1 MAGVNPNKNA
11 PHKPPS
17 SSSAAAA
24 AAASSSSHRKSRW
37 ENNPSATA
45 NTTTP
50 SKPNPSPKPGDSK
63 PNPSPKPAPTPSPAN
78 QRHHQHQHHHH
89 QAHPTPP
96 RLWRRRLSQIS
107 LLNNLEPYFPSC
119 LRYIQ
124 VVSETRQSVTSFD
137 TLDDVHVFWVVTS
150 VLLCGDPFVLA
161 DGTVRSYFALPPD
174 YQDFNPMPPPMPMLP
189 PHRLPG
195 SPGGG
200 GGFNRHQQDY
210 WNSLGLDG
218 RGPGPGGPSME
229 GPSSLKRKYMNEEE
243 EKHRQQFGIGNGFP
257 IGNEFLAGN
266 SGPFGRSGGGGG
278 GDEYSN
284 NRASKYIRLGG
295 GGGNENN
302 VLHKHL
308 QVDQSAL
315 NKAFLQFAKLL
326 NELSNQKKTY
336 LEDGKLGRLPCLAC
350 GRSTKEFPDV
360 HSLIMHTYHSD
371 HGDLHV
377 DHLGLHKALCILMG
391 WNYLKPPDNSKTY
404 QFLSADEAA
413 MNQYDLIMWPPM
425 VIIHNTITGKGK
437 EGRMEGLGN
446 KAMDSKIRELGFGG
460 GKSRSLYGREGHLG
474 TTLVKFS
481 GDQSGLKEA
490 LQMAE
495 FFEKE
500 NHGRKAWARVQPSH
514 FSRDDEKNPNLVKVD
529 EKTGEKKRIFYGY
542 LGTASDM
549 EKFDFDTKKKVTIES
564 LREYLSK

>member
-1 MAGVNPNKNA
+1 MAGINPNKNA
-11 PHKPPS
+11 PHKPSS

-24 AAASSSSHRKSRW
+24 AAAAVSSSSSHRKSRW
-37 ENNPSATA
+37 ENNPSTTTA
-45 NTTTP
+45 TTTP

-78 QRHHQHQHHHH
+78 QRHHQHHH
-89 QAHPTPP
+89 QAHPTPTHSGP
-96 RLWRRRLSQIS
+96 GPIQFPDLSALGPPPPPAYGFHMLERR
-107 LLNNLEPYFPSC
+107 
-119 LRYIQ
+119 
-124 VVSETRQSVTSFD
+124 T
-137 TLDDVHVFWVVTS
+137 
-150 VLLCGDPFVLA
+150 FVLA

-174 YQDFNPMPPPMPMLP
+174 YQDFNPMPPPMPMPMLP

-195 SPGGG
+195 SPG

-229 GPSSLKRKYMNEEE
+229 GPSSMKRKYMSEEE

-266 SGPFGRSGGGGG
+266 SGPFGRSGGG
-278 GDEYSN
+278 DDYNN

-295 GGGNENN
+295 GGGVGNENS
-302 VLHKHL
+302 VVHKHL

-350 GRSTKEFPDV
+350 GRSTKEFQDV

-529 EKTGEKKRIFYGY
+529 ENTGEKKRIFYGY

>member
-11 PHKPPS
+11 PHKPS
-17 SSSAAAA
+17 SSSSAAAAAAA

-96 RLWRRRLSQIS
+96 HSGPGPIQFPDLSALGPPPPPAYGFHMLERR
-107 LLNNLEPYFPSC
+107 
-119 LRYIQ
+119 
-124 VVSETRQSVTSFD
+124 T
-137 TLDDVHVFWVVTS
+137 
-150 VLLCGDPFVLA
+150 FVLA

-266 SGPFGRSGGGGG
+266 SGPFGRSGGG
-278 GDEYSN
+278 DEYSN
-284 NRASKYIRLGG
+284 NRASKYIRLGGGSG

-326 NELSNQKKTY
+326 DELSNQKKTY
-336 LEDGKLGRLPCLAC
+336 LEDGKLGRHPCLAC
-350 GRSTKEFPDV
+350 GRAACVAFTQ
-360 HSLIMHTYHSD
+360 
-371 HGDLHV
+371 
-377 DHLGLHKALCILMG
+377 ILETNG
-391 WNYLKPPDNSKTY
+391 WCD
-404 QFLSADEAA
+404 A
-413 MNQYDLIMWPPM
+413 
-425 VIIHNTITGKGK
+425 
-437 EGRMEGLGN
+437 
-446 KAMDSKIRELGFGG
+446 EL
-460 GKSRSLYGREGHLG
+460 LTCCL
-474 TTLVKFS
+474 
-481 GDQSGLKEA
+481 
-490 LQMAE
+490 
-495 FFEKE
+495 
-500 NHGRKAWARVQPSH
+500 
-514 FSRDDEKNPNLVKVD
+514 
-529 EKTGEKKRIFYGY
+529 
-542 LGTASDM
+542 
-549 EKFDFDTKKKVTIES
+549 
-564 LREYLSK
+564 

>member
-24 AAASSSSHRKSRW
+24 AVSSSSSHRKSRW

-96 RLWRRRLSQIS
+96 HSGPGPIQFPDLSALGPPPPPAYGFHMLERR
-107 LLNNLEPYFPSC
+107 
-119 LRYIQ
+119 
-124 VVSETRQSVTSFD
+124 T
-137 TLDDVHVFWVVTS
+137 
-150 VLLCGDPFVLA
+150 FVLA

-278 GDEYSN
+278 GGDEYSN
-284 NRASKYIRLGG
+284 NRASKYIRLGGGG